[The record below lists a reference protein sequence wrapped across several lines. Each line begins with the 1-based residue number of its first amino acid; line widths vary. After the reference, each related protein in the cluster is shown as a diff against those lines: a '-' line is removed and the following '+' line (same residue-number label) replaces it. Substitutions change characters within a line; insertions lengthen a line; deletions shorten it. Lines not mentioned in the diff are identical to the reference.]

1 VTTFPVARVV
11 VNVVAETAAKE
22 SNDHK
27 YRRYQLSSTVR
38 PRNFS
43 YDFAQNYKLINNG
56 SGSPGDSSGSPGDT
70 SGSPADST
78 DDQVLPPYEPPIR
91 IATARVLS
99 MSLTDLNENDAQEG
113 SQTTVDGQGDPDII
127 LGTKASASNNLSAW
141 FDGQPG
147 LYSENGGRLYRS
159 NPNYFGN
166 KFMSG
171 LINVLFGVKITD
183 SQAGYRAIRLDKV
196 RGIPLAAKEYEIETE
211 MLIKS
216 IKRGLKIV
224 EVPVTR
230 DRRAAGR
237 TNFKRIRNGL
247 IILGTILKLRFSAA

>member
-1 VTTFPVARVV
+1 MKVCVVIAAYNEGPNIADVIRRVREVLKPGDEILVIDDGSIDDTSAASRSAGARVV
-11 VNVVAETAAKE
+11 RQEPNQGKGKAIIRGLKEATGDIVLFIDGDGQDDPAEIPLLLAEVDKGA
-22 SNDHK
+22 
-27 YRRYQLSSTVR
+27 
-38 PRNFS
+38 
-43 YDFAQNYKLINNG
+43 DFVNG
-56 SGSPGDSSGSPGDT
+56 SKFIGTLKEG
-70 SGSPADST
+70 AIST
-78 DDQVLPPYEPPIR
+78 
-91 IATARVLS
+91 
-99 MSLTDLNENDAQEG
+99 
-113 SQTTVDGQGDPDII
+113 
-127 LGTKASASNNLSAW
+127 
-141 FDGQPG
+141 
-147 LYSENGGRLYRS
+147 
-159 NPNYFGN
+159 PNYFGN